1 MLCYGLHTEWSK
13 FQDGK
18 MADIESSG
26 DPIAILEKVS
36 AKIDTARRALHE
48 LYQQWAPT
56 TDNAKEIA
64 RNELCRGLLER
75 LQLAEREAAELADLV
90 VIARK
95 P

>member
-1 MLCYGLHTEWSK
+1 MLCYGLHTEWSN

-18 MADIESSG
+18 MADSESSG

-36 AKIDTARRALHE
+36 AQIDTARKA
-48 LYQQWAPT
+48 
-56 TDNAKEIA
+56 
-64 RNELCRGLLER
+64 RGLLDR